1 MIRRQELSSACLRPK
16 LRLSINITREK
27 VSLENSSESAPIES
41 PTLCELMM
49 ANMVYGNWEN
59 LRQNFPTESCKNQ
72 ERLGFV
78 TSWQSKLFYLNWKTI
93 HTSDLSRENI
103 KRTLSWTF
111 QSLVHSPRQKFDCL
125 ILLRVLQA
133 EGKFP
138 SDLMLPRIWHMKEV
152 HLGAKTFEFAN

>member
-1 MIRRQELSSACLRPK
+1 MPSLQTSTLHQHHEG
-16 LRLSINITREK
+16 K
-27 VSLENSSESAPIES
+27 VSLENGSESAPIES

-59 LRQNFPTESCKNQ
+59 LRQNFLTESCKNL

-111 QSLVHSPRQKFDCL
+111 QSLVLSRQKFDCL
-125 ILLRVLQA
+125 ILLRVLLA
-133 EGKFP
+133 REIPIRFAAA
-138 SDLMLPRIWHMKEV
+138 SDLTHERGSFRSE
-152 HLGAKTFEFAN
+152 TFEFAN

>member
-1 MIRRQELSSACLRPK
+1 MPSPQTSTLHQHHEGKSQLRK
-16 LRLSINITREK
+16 WLGKRS
-27 VSLENSSESAPIES
+27 IES

-59 LRQNFPTESCKNQ
+59 LRQHFPTESCKNQ

-111 QSLVHSPRQKFDCL
+111 QSLVLSRQKFDCL

-133 EGKFP
+133 REIPIRFDAA
-138 SDLMLPRIWHMKEV
+138 SDLTHERGSFRSE
-152 HLGAKTFEFAN
+152 TFEFAN